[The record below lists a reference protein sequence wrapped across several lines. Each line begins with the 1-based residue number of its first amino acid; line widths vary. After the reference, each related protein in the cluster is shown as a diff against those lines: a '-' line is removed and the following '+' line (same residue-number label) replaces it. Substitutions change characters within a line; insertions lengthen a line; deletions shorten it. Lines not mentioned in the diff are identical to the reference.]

1 LALTLTLVR
10 IVGFAAAI
18 CTTGAYIPQ
27 LLKTWRT
34 RPAVDVSLKMF
45 AIMTLGTALWLLYG
59 IWLRDWPIIGA
70 NTVSLGL
77 TSAILVLKLR
87 QG

>member
-1 LALTLTLVR
+1 MTLTLVR
-10 IVGFAAAI
+10 IVGFAAAM

-34 RPAVDVSLKMF
+34 RSAVDISLQMF
-45 AIMTLGTALWLLYG
+45 AIMTPGTVLWFLYG

-70 NTVSLGL
+70 NTVSLAL

-87 QG
+87 HG

>member
-1 LALTLTLVR
+1 MTLPLVH

-27 LLKTWRT
+27 FLKTWRT
-34 RPAVDVSLKMF
+34 RSAVDISLQMF

-59 IWLRDWPIIGA
+59 MWQQDWPIIGA
-70 NTVSLGL
+70 NAVSLAL
-77 TSAILVLKLR
+77 TSAILVLKIR
-87 QG
+87 HG